1 MVGDTGV
8 DVSLC
13 FYKSGRLR
21 SLKQGNQAAAAK
33 SHWDVEREND
43 RLRPVSHHFKH
54 ISRDWTPRG
63 TGRETYF
70 LQMSRTEPESVL
82 LAGVSQ
88 GETCLHQV
96 GPAGKEWALLLEA
109 QRSPKLHFLGWD
121 SATT

>member
-70 LQMSRTEPESVL
+70 LQMSRTEPDSVL
-82 LAGVSQ
+82 LAGGFS
-88 GETCLHQV
+88 GRNMSASGGACRERL
-96 GPAGKEWALLLEA
+96 GPVTRGTEE
-109 QRSPKLHFLGWD
+109 P
-121 SATT
+121 